1 MKMLRPIDTTEEQC
15 KFAWEKHGLHLRS
28 RYVLQARLRE
38 IESDRIHP
46 LRIDEGYVSDLD
58 YVDVGVSDDDDVAA
72 AAVVVVAVQA
82 GVDGVP
88 CRKGQID

>member
-28 RYVLQARLRE
+28 RYVLQARPRE

-58 YVDVGVSDDDDVAA
+58 SVDVGVSDDDVAVV
-72 AAVVVVAVQA
+72 VVVVAVQA